1 MKSQFLSS
9 LAALTAALTLG
20 LAGGAHAQSLP
31 YGDVGGPGAGS
42 ANGAD
47 STDEVSDEAETDAGS
62 PSLIKR
68 TGRVRIT
75 PYIEAQQ
82 VVTAELSP
90 GNEVLTYSTLA
101 AGVEANLTG
110 RNAEAGI
117 AVRYERRFGY
127 GKNKVSDSDV
137 ISGVARGNVALVP
150 RTLYLEAGA
159 MAARLSVENNGTTTP
174 GLEIG
179 TSSAQVYG
187 AYIGPSVKTQLGAV
201 DVQGHYRF
209 GYSRVSTPNV
219 LPAAAGQTPIDL
231 YDEGTVHNA
240 LLHFATQAGTVLP
253 VGLGLGAGWI
263 REDISNLDQRID
275 DKHVRG
281 DVTLPVGADLALVAG
296 VGYEKVQV
304 SQRNAVI
311 DTLTGLPVRTG
322 NGRYLTDQSQPRQI
336 AYESEGLIW
345 DAGVLWRPS
354 RRTALEVHVGKRY
367 GSTTYFGSFAYAPNS
382 RTTLN
387 VSVYDG
393 ISGFGG
399 RLNQALADLPTQFE
413 GIRNPLTGGLSTCV
427 AGVPNAAGTANSS
440 ANRGANS
447 SGGCLNGAL
456 GSVRSAVFRGRGVM
470 ASLGIVGNSLQYG
483 VAAGYDRHS
492 FIAAPG
498 TVLALANGV
507 IDENYWAAA
516 YLNGRIDRNS
526 SFGTNLYANWYQS
539 GDALAGNSTSIGAT
553 AAYYRTLTGNLTA
566 TAAVGINGVNRDLLQ
581 DIWTASGLVG
591 LRYSF

>member
-1 MKSQFLSS
+1 MKPQFLTS
-9 LAALTAALTLG
+9 LAALAATLALG
-20 LAGGAHAQSLP
+20 LSGAAHAQSLP
-31 YGDVGGPGAGS
+31 YGDMGGPGAS
-42 ANGAD
+42 NDSGAD
-47 STDEVSDEAETDAGS
+47 NGDDAVDDGDS
-62 PSLIKR
+62 SEGLGGMVKR
-68 TGRVRIT
+68 TGRLRVT

-82 VVTAELSP
+82 VVTGELSP

-101 AGVEANLTG
+101 AGIEANLTG
-110 RNAEAGI
+110 RNAQAGI

-127 GKNKVSDSDV
+127 GSNKVSDSDV
-137 ISGVARGNVALVP
+137 VSGVARASVGLIP
-150 RTLYLEAGA
+150 RTLFLEAGA
-159 MAARLSVENNGTTTP
+159 MAARMSVNGNGSTTP

-179 TSSAQVYG
+179 NSSAQVYG
-187 AYIGPSVKTQLGAV
+187 AYIGPSLKTQLGAV

-209 GYSRVSTPNV
+209 GYTRVTTPNV
-219 LPAAAGQTPIDL
+219 LPVGPGQTPIDL

-240 LLHFATQAGTVLP
+240 LLHFGTKAGTVLP
-253 VGLGLGAGWI
+253 IGLGLGVGWN
-263 REDISNLDQRID
+263 REDVSNLDQRID

-281 DVTLPVGADLALVAG
+281 DVLVPLGSDLALVGG
-296 VGYEKVQV
+296 VGYEKVLV

-311 DTLTGLPVRTG
+311 DTLSGLPVLTG
-322 NGRYLTDQSQPRQI
+322 NGRYLTDETQPRQI

-345 DAGVLWRPS
+345 DAGVMWRPS
-354 RRTALEVHVGKRY
+354 KRTALEAHVGKRY

-399 RLNQALADLPTQFE
+399 RLNQALADLPTQFD
-413 GIRNPLTGGLSTCV
+413 GLRNPLTGGLSTCV
-427 AGVPNAAGTANSS
+427 AGVSTSNGNS
-440 ANRGANS
+440 G
-447 SGGCLNGAL
+447 GGCLNGAL
-456 GSVRSAVFRGRGVM
+456 GSVRSATFRGRGVM
-470 ASLGIVGNSLQYG
+470 ASLGIQGNNLQYG
-483 VAAGYDRHS
+483 VGAGYDRHS

-507 IDENYWAAA
+507 IDENYWVAA

-526 SFGTNLYANWYQS
+526 SFGTNVYANWYQS
-539 GDALAGNSTSIGAT
+539 GDALAGNSSAIGAT
-553 AAYYRTLTGNLTA
+553 AAYYRTLSGSLTA
-566 TAAVGINGVNRDLLQ
+566 TAAVGINGVNREVLQ